1 MANEELME
9 KKMTEDELEQVA
21 GGRKVYVVDYLK
33 NGKINAYS
41 CDFRGDI
48 KKLQTLAKGGK
59 VSSIVAGASW
69 RKHEGIKK
77 QYIAGLIAK
86 YKRQGY
92 QIIVSYQ
99 R

>member
-33 NGKINAYS
+33 NGK
-41 CDFRGDI
+41 I